1 MSGQGESHQTRR
13 VRLVTACR
21 LVWCTKAMAFVDQA
35 EIEVKAGKGGDGIVS
50 FRHEKFVAMGG
61 PFGGD
66 GGHGGSII
74 FKVDEGLRTLM
85 DFRYNR
91 HFKAQPGGNGGTKGM
106 TGASAEDRY
115 IKVPQGTTVKDVETG
130 EVLGDLLENGQE
142 LVVVKGGRGGRGN
155 IHFATPANPAPELS
169 ENGEPGQIRKLKLE
183 LKVLA
188 DVGLVGFPSAG
199 KSTLLSVVS
208 NAKPKV
214 AAYHFT
220 TLSPNIGMVRL
231 DDARDFV
238 MADLP
243 GLIEGASQGVGL
255 GFQFLR
261 HVERTRVVLHLVDMS
276 GIEGNDPYTQY
287 RKILDELGQYDE
299 TILNRPHIV
308 VPTKMDMP
316 DSEENLVKFR
326 QEVAADSGLPV
337 QPEIMPI
344 SALTREGVQPLMR
357 LTADL
362 LATAPVPES
371 YRPVVEKVSNDKT
384 YDFKPEQHNFTVE
397 WSEETEEWVIGGG
410 EIEKLFLMTNI
421 QRDATIMRF
430 GRQLRHM
437 GVDDALRKAGAK
449 DGDDVRIN
457 NSDFV
462 FEFSD

>member
-1 MSGQGESHQTRR
+1 MSLQAKDISARA
-13 VRLVTACR
+13 LID
-21 LVWCTKAMAFVDQA
+21 MAFVDQA
-35 EIEVKAGKGGDGIVS
+35 QIEVKAGKGGDGIVS

-106 TGASAEDRY
+106 TGASADNRVV
-115 IKVPQGTTVKDVETG
+115 KVPQGTTVSDADTG
-130 EVLGDLLENGQE
+130 EVLADMLENGQE
-142 LVVVKGGRGGRGN
+142 LVVAKGGRGGRGN

-169 ENGEPGQIRKLKLE
+169 ENGEPGQIRNLKLE

-231 DDARDFV
+231 DDDRDFV

-243 GLIEGASQGVGL
+243 GLIEGASQGIGL

-261 HVERTRVVLHLVDMS
+261 HVERTKVILHLVDMS
-276 GIEGNDPYTQY
+276 GIEGTDPYTQY
-287 RKILDELGQYDE
+287 RKILDELQQYDE
-299 TILNRPHIV
+299 TILNRPQIV

-316 DSEENLVKFR
+316 DSEENLAKFR
-326 QEVAADSGLPV
+326 KEIATDSGLPI
-337 QPEIMPI
+337 QPEIIPI
-344 SALTREGVQPLMR
+344 SSITRDGVKDLMR
-357 LTADL
+357 LTADM
-362 LATAPVPES
+362 LATAPAPES
-371 YRPVVEKVSNDKT
+371 YRPETKKDASEKSYT
-384 YDFKPEQHNFTVE
+384 FKPETHDFTVE
-397 WSEETEEWVIGGG
+397 WIEDEERWLLSGT

-430 GRQLRHM
+430 ARQLRHM
-437 GVDDALRKAGAK
+437 GVDDKLREAGAK

-462 FEFSD
+462 FEFSE

>member
-1 MSGQGESHQTRR
+1 MSLQAKDISARA
-13 VRLVTACR
+13 LID
-21 LVWCTKAMAFVDQA
+21 MAFVDQA
-35 EIEVKAGKGGDGIVS
+35 QIEVKAGKGGDGIVS

-106 TGASAEDRY
+106 TGASADNRVV
-115 IKVPQGTTVKDVETG
+115 KVPQGTTVSDADTG
-130 EVLGDLLENGQE
+130 EVLADMLENGQE
-142 LVVVKGGRGGRGN
+142 LVVAKGGRGGRGN

-169 ENGEPGQIRKLKLE
+169 ENGEPGQIRNLKLE

-231 DDARDFV
+231 DDDRDFV

-243 GLIEGASQGVGL
+243 GLIEGASQGIGL

-261 HVERTRVVLHLVDMS
+261 HVERTKVILHLVDMS
-276 GIEGNDPYTQY
+276 GIEGTDPYTQY
-287 RKILDELGQYDE
+287 RKILDELQQYDE
-299 TILNRPHIV
+299 TILNRPQIV

-316 DSEENLVKFR
+316 DSEENLAKFR
-326 QEVAADSGLPV
+326 KEIATDSGLPI
-337 QPEIMPI
+337 QPEIVPI
-344 SALTREGVQPLMR
+344 SSITRNGVKDLMR
-357 LTADL
+357 LTADM
-362 LATAPVPES
+362 LATAPAPES
-371 YRPVVEKVSNDKT
+371 YRPETKKDASEKSYT
-384 YDFKPEQHNFTVE
+384 FKPETHDFTVE
-397 WSEETEEWVIGGG
+397 WIEDEERWLLSGT

-430 GRQLRHM
+430 ARQLRHM
-437 GVDDALRKAGAK
+437 GVDDKLREAGAK

-462 FEFSD
+462 FEFSE

>member
-1 MSGQGESHQTRR
+1 MSLQAKDISARA
-13 VRLVTACR
+13 LID
-21 LVWCTKAMAFVDQA
+21 MAFVDQA
-35 EIEVKAGKGGDGIVS
+35 QIEVKAGKGGDGIVS

-106 TGASAEDRY
+106 TGASADNRVV
-115 IKVPQGTTVKDVETG
+115 KVPQGTTVSDADTG
-130 EVLGDLLENGQE
+130 EVLADMLENGQE
-142 LVVVKGGRGGRGN
+142 LVVAKGGRGGRGN

-169 ENGEPGQIRKLKLE
+169 ENGEPGQIRNLKLE

-231 DDARDFV
+231 DDDRDFV

-243 GLIEGASQGVGL
+243 GLIEGASQGIGL

-261 HVERTRVVLHLVDMS
+261 HVERTKVILHLVDMS
-276 GIEGNDPYTQY
+276 GIEGTDPYTQY
-287 RKILDELGQYDE
+287 RKILDELQQYDE
-299 TILNRPHIV
+299 TILNRPQIV

-316 DSEENLVKFR
+316 DSEENLAKFR
-326 QEVAADSGLPV
+326 KEIATDSGLPI
-337 QPEIMPI
+337 QPEIVPI
-344 SALTREGVQPLMR
+344 SSITRDGVKDLMR
-357 LTADL
+357 LTADM
-362 LATAPVPES
+362 LATAPAPES
-371 YRPVVEKVSNDKT
+371 YRPETKKDASEKSYT
-384 YDFKPEQHNFTVE
+384 FKPETHDFTVE
-397 WSEETEEWVIGGG
+397 WIEDEERWLLSGT

-430 GRQLRHM
+430 ARQLRHM
-437 GVDDALRKAGAK
+437 GVDDKLREAGAK

-462 FEFSD
+462 FEFSE

>member
-1 MSGQGESHQTRR
+1 
-13 VRLVTACR
+13 
-21 LVWCTKAMAFVDQA
+21 MAFVDQA
-35 EIEVKAGKGGDGIVS
+35 QIEVKAGKGGDGIVS

-106 TGASAEDRY
+106 TGASADNRVV
-115 IKVPQGTTVKDVETG
+115 KVPQGTTVSDADTG
-130 EVLGDLLENGQE
+130 EVLADMLENGQE
-142 LVVVKGGRGGRGN
+142 LVVAKGGRGGRGN

-169 ENGEPGQIRKLKLE
+169 ENGEPGQIRNLKLE

-231 DDARDFV
+231 DDDRDFV

-243 GLIEGASQGVGL
+243 GLIEGASQGIGL

-261 HVERTRVVLHLVDMS
+261 HVERTKVILHLVDMS
-276 GIEGNDPYTQY
+276 GIEGTDPYTQY
-287 RKILDELGQYDE
+287 RKILDELQQYDE
-299 TILNRPHIV
+299 TILNRPQIV

-316 DSEENLVKFR
+316 DSEANLAKFR
-326 QEVAADSGLPV
+326 KEVATDSGLPI
-337 QPEIMPI
+337 QPEIVPI
-344 SALTREGVQPLMR
+344 SSITRDGVKDLMR
-357 LTADL
+357 LTADM
-362 LATAPVPES
+362 LATAPAPES
-371 YRPVVEKVSNDKT
+371 YRPVNQKDTSEKSYT
-384 YDFKPEQHNFTVE
+384 FKPETHDFTVE
-397 WSEETEEWVIGGG
+397 WMEDEERWLLSGA

-430 GRQLRHM
+430 ARQLRHM
-437 GVDDALRKAGAK
+437 GVDDKLREAGAK

-462 FEFSD
+462 FEFSE

>member
-1 MSGQGESHQTRR
+1 MRQQVARNQT
-13 VRLVTACR
+13 
-21 LVWCTKAMAFVDQA
+21 MAFVDQA

-74 FKVDEGLRTLM
+74 LKVDEGLRTLM

-106 TGASAEDRY
+106 TGASSDDRY
-115 IKVPQGTTVKDVETG
+115 IKIPQGTIVKDADTG
-130 EVLGDLLENGQE
+130 EILGDMLENGQE
-142 LVVVKGGRGGRGN
+142 LVVAKGGRGGRGN

-169 ENGEPGQIRKLKLE
+169 ENGEPGEVRNLKLE
-183 LKVLA
+183 LRVLA

-220 TLSPNIGMVRL
+220 TLAPNIGMVRL
-231 DDARDFV
+231 PDERDFV

-243 GLIEGASQGVGL
+243 GLIEGAAQGVGL

-261 HVERTRVVLHLVDMS
+261 HVERTKVILHLVDMS
-276 GIEGNDPYTQY
+276 GIEGTDPYTQY
-287 RKILDELGQYDE
+287 RKILDELQQYDE
-299 TILNRPHIV
+299 TILARPHII

-316 DSEENLVKFR
+316 DSADNLVKFR
-326 QEVAADSGLPV
+326 EQVAADSGLPT
-337 QPEIMPI
+337 QPKIMPI
-344 SALTREGVQPLMR
+344 SALTRDGVQELMR
-357 LTADL
+357 VTADT
-362 LATAPVPES
+362 LATAPAPES
-371 YRPVVEKVSNDKT
+371 YRPAVEATPTEKT
-384 YDFKPEQHNFTVE
+384 YEFKPEKHDFTIE
-397 WSEETEEWVIGGG
+397 WDEDSEQWVVGGA
-410 EIEKLFLMTNI
+410 EVEKLFLMTNI

-437 GVDDALRKAGAK
+437 GVDDALRAAGAK

>member
-1 MSGQGESHQTRR
+1 MVYKQRIY
-13 VRLVTACR
+13 LLA
-21 LVWCTKAMAFVDQA
+21 LYIDMAFVDQA
-35 EIEVKAGKGGDGIVS
+35 QIEVKAGKGGDGIVS

-106 TGASAEDRY
+106 TGASADNRVV
-115 IKVPQGTTVKDVETG
+115 KVPQGTTVSDADTG
-130 EVLGDLLENGQE
+130 EVLADMLENGQE
-142 LVVVKGGRGGRGN
+142 LVVAKGGRGGRGN

-169 ENGEPGQIRKLKLE
+169 ENGEPGQIRNLKLE

-231 DDARDFV
+231 DDDRDFV

-243 GLIEGASQGVGL
+243 GLIEGASQGIGL

-261 HVERTRVVLHLVDMS
+261 HVERTKVILHLIDMS
-276 GIEGNDPYTQY
+276 GIEGTDPYTQY
-287 RKILDELGQYDE
+287 RKILDELQQYDE
-299 TILNRPHIV
+299 TILNRPQIV

-316 DSEENLVKFR
+316 GSEENLAKFR
-326 QEVAADSGLPV
+326 KEVATDSGLPI
-337 QPEIMPI
+337 QPEIVPI
-344 SALTREGVQPLMR
+344 SSITRDGVKDLMR
-357 LTADL
+357 LTADM
-362 LATAPVPES
+362 LATAPAPES
-371 YRPVVEKVSNDKT
+371 YRPETKNDTSEKSYT
-384 YDFKPEQHNFTVE
+384 LKPETHDFTVE
-397 WSEETEEWVIGGG
+397 WIADEEHWLLSGA

-430 GRQLRHM
+430 ARQLRHM
-437 GVDDALRKAGAK
+437 GVDDKLREAGAK

-462 FEFSD
+462 FEFSE

>member
-1 MSGQGESHQTRR
+1 MSLQVKDISARA
-13 VRLVTACR
+13 LID
-21 LVWCTKAMAFVDQA
+21 MAFVDQA
-35 EIEVKAGKGGDGIVS
+35 QIEVKAGKGGDGIVS

-106 TGASAEDRY
+106 TGASADNRVV
-115 IKVPQGTTVKDVETG
+115 KVPQGTTVSDADTG
-130 EVLGDLLENGQE
+130 EVLADMLENGQE
-142 LVVVKGGRGGRGN
+142 LVVAKGGRGGRGN

-169 ENGEPGQIRKLKLE
+169 ENGEPGQIRNLKLE

-231 DDARDFV
+231 DDDRDFV

-243 GLIEGASQGVGL
+243 GLIEGASQGIGL

-261 HVERTRVVLHLVDMS
+261 HVERTKVILHLVDMS
-276 GIEGNDPYTQY
+276 GIEGTDPYTQY
-287 RKILDELGQYDE
+287 RKILDELQQYDE
-299 TILNRPHIV
+299 TILNRPQIV

-316 DSEENLVKFR
+316 DSEENLAKFR
-326 QEVAADSGLPV
+326 KEIATDSGLPI
-337 QPEIMPI
+337 QPEIVPI
-344 SALTREGVQPLMR
+344 SSITRDGVKDLMR
-357 LTADL
+357 LTADM
-362 LATAPVPES
+362 LATAPAPES
-371 YRPVVEKVSNDKT
+371 YRPETKKDASEKSYT
-384 YDFKPEQHNFTVE
+384 FKPETHDFTVE
-397 WSEETEEWVIGGG
+397 WIEDEEHWLLSGT

-430 GRQLRHM
+430 ARQLRHM
-437 GVDDALRKAGAK
+437 GVDDKLREAGAK

-462 FEFSD
+462 FEFSE

>member
-1 MSGQGESHQTRR
+1 
-13 VRLVTACR
+13 
-21 LVWCTKAMAFVDQA
+21 MAFVDQA
-35 EIEVKAGKGGDGIVS
+35 EIEVIAGKGGDGIVAI
-50 FRHEKFVAMGG
+50 RHEKFVAMGG

-74 FKVDEGLRTLM
+74 LKVDEGLRTLM

-106 TGASAEDRY
+106 TGASSDDRY
-115 IKVPQGTTVKDVETG
+115 IKVPQGTIVKDADTG
-130 EVLGDLLENGQE
+130 EVLGDMLENGQE
-142 LVVVKGGRGGRGN
+142 LVVAKGGRGGRGN

-169 ENGEPGQIRKLKLE
+169 ENGEPGEIRNLKLE
-183 LKVLA
+183 LRVLA

-220 TLSPNIGMVRL
+220 TLAPNIGMVRL
-231 DDARDFV
+231 PDERDFV

-243 GLIEGASQGVGL
+243 GLIEGAAQGVGL

-261 HVERTRVVLHLVDMS
+261 HVERTKVILHLVDMS
-276 GIEGNDPYTQY
+276 GIEGTDPYTQY
-287 RKILDELGQYDE
+287 RKILDELQQYDE
-299 TILNRPHIV
+299 TILARPHII

-316 DSEENLVKFR
+316 DSADNLVKFR
-326 QEVAADSGLPV
+326 EQVAADSGLPT
-337 QPEIMPI
+337 QPKIMPI
-344 SALTREGVQPLMR
+344 SALTRDGVQELMR
-357 LTADL
+357 VTADT
-362 LATAPVPES
+362 LATAPAPES
-371 YRPVVEKVSNDKT
+371 YRPVVEATLTEKT
-384 YDFKPEQHNFTVE
+384 YDFKPEKHDFTIE
-397 WSEETEEWVIGGG
+397 WDEDSEQWVVGGA
-410 EIEKLFLMTNI
+410 EVEKLFLMTNI

-437 GVDDALRKAGAK
+437 GVDDALRAAGAK

>member
-1 MSGQGESHQTRR
+1 MRQQVARNQT
-13 VRLVTACR
+13 
-21 LVWCTKAMAFVDQA
+21 MAFVDQA

-74 FKVDEGLRTLM
+74 LKVDEGLRTLM

-106 TGASAEDRY
+106 TGASSDDRY
-115 IKVPQGTTVKDVETG
+115 IKVPQGTIVKDADTG
-130 EVLGDLLENGQE
+130 EVLGDMLENGQE
-142 LVVVKGGRGGRGN
+142 LVVAKGGRGGRGN

-169 ENGEPGQIRKLKLE
+169 ENGEPGEIRNLKLE
-183 LKVLA
+183 LRVLA

-220 TLSPNIGMVRL
+220 TLAPNIGMVRL
-231 DDARDFV
+231 PDEHDFV

-243 GLIEGASQGVGL
+243 GLIEGAAQGVGL

-261 HVERTRVVLHLVDMS
+261 HVERTKVILHLVDMS
-276 GIEGNDPYTQY
+276 GIEGTDPYTQY
-287 RKILDELGQYDE
+287 RKILDELQQYDE
-299 TILNRPHIV
+299 TILARPHII

-316 DSEENLVKFR
+316 DSADNLVKFR
-326 QEVAADSGLPV
+326 EQVAADSGLPT
-337 QPEIMPI
+337 QPKIMPI
-344 SALTREGVQPLMR
+344 SALTRDGVQELMR
-357 LTADL
+357 VTADT
-362 LATAPVPES
+362 LATAPAPES
-371 YRPVVEKVSNDKT
+371 YRPVVEATLTEKT
-384 YDFKPEQHNFTVE
+384 YDFKPEKHDFTIE
-397 WSEETEEWVIGGG
+397 WDEDSEQWVVGGA
-410 EIEKLFLMTNI
+410 EVEKLFLMTNI

-437 GVDDALRKAGAK
+437 GVDDALRAAGAK

>member
-1 MSGQGESHQTRR
+1 
-13 VRLVTACR
+13 
-21 LVWCTKAMAFVDQA
+21 MAFVDQA

-74 FKVDEGLRTLM
+74 LKVDEGLRTLM

-106 TGASAEDRY
+106 TGASSDDRY
-115 IKVPQGTTVKDVETG
+115 IKVPQGTIVKDADTG
-130 EVLGDLLENGQE
+130 EILGDMLENGQE
-142 LVVVKGGRGGRGN
+142 LVVAKGGRGGRGN

-169 ENGEPGQIRKLKLE
+169 ENGEPGEVRNLKLE
-183 LKVLA
+183 LRVLA

-220 TLSPNIGMVRL
+220 TLAPNIGMVRL
-231 DDARDFV
+231 PDERDFV

-243 GLIEGASQGVGL
+243 GLIEGAAQGVGL

-261 HVERTRVVLHLVDMS
+261 HVERTKVILHLVDMS
-276 GIEGNDPYTQY
+276 GIEGTNPYTQY
-287 RKILDELGQYDE
+287 RKILDELQQYDE
-299 TILNRPHIV
+299 TILARPHII

-316 DSEENLVKFR
+316 DSADNLAKFR
-326 QEVAADSGLPV
+326 EQVAADSGLPT
-337 QPEIMPI
+337 QPKIMPI
-344 SALTREGVQPLMR
+344 SALTRDGVQDLMR
-357 LTADL
+357 VTADT
-362 LATAPVPES
+362 LATAPAPES
-371 YRPVVEKVSNDKT
+371 YRPVVETTPTEKT
-384 YDFKPEQHNFTVE
+384 YEFKPEKHDFTIE
-397 WSEETEEWVIGGG
+397 WDEEAEQWIVGGA
-410 EIEKLFLMTNI
+410 EVEKLFLMTNI

-437 GVDDALRKAGAK
+437 GVDDALREAGAK

>member
-1 MSGQGESHQTRR
+1 
-13 VRLVTACR
+13 
-21 LVWCTKAMAFVDQA
+21 MAFVDQA
-35 EIEVKAGKGGDGIVS
+35 QIEVKAGKGGDGIVS

-106 TGASAEDRY
+106 TGASADNRVV
-115 IKVPQGTTVKDVETG
+115 KVPQGTTVSDADTG
-130 EVLGDLLENGQE
+130 EVLADMLENGQE
-142 LVVVKGGRGGRGN
+142 LVVAKGGRGGRGN

-169 ENGEPGQIRKLKLE
+169 ENGEPGQIRNLKLE

-231 DDARDFV
+231 DDDRDFV

-243 GLIEGASQGVGL
+243 GLIEGASQGIGL

-261 HVERTRVVLHLVDMS
+261 HVERTKVILHLVDMS
-276 GIEGNDPYTQY
+276 GIEGTDPYTQY
-287 RKILDELGQYDE
+287 RKILDELQQYDE
-299 TILNRPHIV
+299 TILNRPQIV

-316 DSEENLVKFR
+316 DSEENLAQFR
-326 QEVAADSGLPV
+326 KEIATDSGLPI
-337 QPEIMPI
+337 QPEIVPI
-344 SALTREGVQPLMR
+344 SSITRDGVKDLMR
-357 LTADL
+357 LTADM
-362 LATAPVPES
+362 LATAPAPES
-371 YRPVVEKVSNDKT
+371 YRPETQKDASEKSYT
-384 YDFKPEQHNFTVE
+384 FKPETHDFTVE
-397 WSEETEEWVIGGG
+397 WIEDEERWLLSGA

-430 GRQLRHM
+430 ARQLRHM
-437 GVDDALRKAGAK
+437 GVDDKLREAGAK

-462 FEFSD
+462 FEFSE

>member
-1 MSGQGESHQTRR
+1 
-13 VRLVTACR
+13 
-21 LVWCTKAMAFVDQA
+21 MAFVDQA
-35 EIEVKAGKGGDGIVS
+35 QIEVKAGKGGDGIVS

-106 TGASAEDRY
+106 TGASADNRVV
-115 IKVPQGTTVKDVETG
+115 KVPQGTTVSDADTG
-130 EVLGDLLENGQE
+130 EVLADMLENGQE
-142 LVVVKGGRGGRGN
+142 LVVAKGGRGGRGN

-169 ENGEPGQIRKLKLE
+169 ENGEPGQIRNLKLE

-231 DDARDFV
+231 DDDRDFV

-243 GLIEGASQGVGL
+243 GLIEGASQGIGL

-261 HVERTRVVLHLVDMS
+261 HVERTKVILHLVDMS
-276 GIEGNDPYTQY
+276 GIEGTDPYTQY
-287 RKILDELGQYDE
+287 RKILDELQQYDE
-299 TILNRPHIV
+299 TILDRPQIV

-316 DSEENLVKFR
+316 DSEENLAKFR
-326 QEVAADSGLPV
+326 KEIATDSGLPI
-337 QPEIMPI
+337 QPEIVPI
-344 SALTREGVQPLMR
+344 SSITRDGVKDLMR
-357 LTADL
+357 LTADM
-362 LATAPVPES
+362 LATAPAPES
-371 YRPVVEKVSNDKT
+371 YRPETKKDASEKSYT
-384 YDFKPEQHNFTVE
+384 FKPETHDFTVE
-397 WSEETEEWVIGGG
+397 WIEDEERWLLSGT

-430 GRQLRHM
+430 ARQLRHM
-437 GVDDALRKAGAK
+437 GVDDKLREAGAK

-462 FEFSD
+462 FEFSE